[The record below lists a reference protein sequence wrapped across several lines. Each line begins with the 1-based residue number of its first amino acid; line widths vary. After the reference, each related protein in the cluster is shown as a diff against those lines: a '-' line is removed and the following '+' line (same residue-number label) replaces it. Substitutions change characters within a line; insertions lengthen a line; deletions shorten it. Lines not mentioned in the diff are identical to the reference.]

1 MVFQFPAGLESGSGG
16 QVGAG
21 VALHMRQTA
30 LDPGAGPRLQARRLR
45 AAQPVGD
52 QHIGRGDPGEQG
64 QVGGLGLVRAPL
76 EGEDFAASPSM
87 AMIRHQPWP
96 MYVPSAMTV
105 WRFASGGAM
114 RGRIDQH
121 HAIRLRR
128 ARASPV
134 DSDAVWDDGP
144 SSHERNSSGVR
155 ARLRPRC
162 GIVELSRQA
171 RHLHRCVPLPVRPFF
186 FIARPHTGHFF
197 ALLDGVLTPS
207 SPPPGVH
214 HFPRGEK
221 DMPTRLL
228 VQGRTSIISTT

>member
-1 MVFQFPAGLESGSGG
+1 MDSCA
-16 QVGAG
+16 
-21 VALHMRQTA
+21 HHWK
-30 LDPGAGPRLQARRLR
+30 ARTS
-45 AAQPVGD
+45 
-52 QHIGRGDPGEQG
+52 
-64 QVGGLGLVRAPL
+64 PL
-76 EGEDFAASPSM
+76 SPSM
-87 AMIRHQPWP
+87 AIIRHQPWP

-134 DSDAVWDDGP
+134 DSGAVRDDGP
-144 SSHERNSSGVR
+144 GIHEKNSSSVR

-162 GIVELSRQA
+162 GIVELSRQV

-186 FIARPHTGHFF
+186 FIACPHTGHFF
-197 ALLDGVLTPS
+197 ALLDGFLTPS
-207 SPPPGVH
+207 SPPPGAH

-221 DMPTRLL
+221 DMPTRVL
-228 VQGRTSIISTT
+228 VQGQTSIISTTKVPISPN

>member
-1 MVFQFPAGLESGSGG
+1 MCSSGSPRWLRNTFLTTELTPPSSRFVVRATGPP
-16 QVGAG
+16 A
-21 VALHMRQTA
+21 AS
-30 LDPGAGPRLQARRLR
+30 AGPGKAKSFPSRKSFSNRRQQRRSSSYARHWKARTS
-45 AAQPVGD
+45 
-52 QHIGRGDPGEQG
+52 
-64 QVGGLGLVRAPL
+64 PL
-76 EGEDFAASPSM
+76 SPSM
-87 AMIRHQPWP
+87 AMIRRQPWP

-128 ARASPV
+128 ARASPM

-144 SSHERNSSGVR
+144 GSHERNSSSVR

-186 FIARPHTGHFF
+186 FIARPHAGHFF

-207 SPPPGVH
+207 SPPPGAH
-214 HFPRGEK
+214 HFPRGGGEK
-221 DMPTRLL
+221 KTCRRAHSYKARPR
-228 VQGRTSIISTT
+228 S